1 MDNLLTDTCLKAEDW
16 LQHYRNPVILWSGG
30 KDSTALLHL
39 LIHEVGVKLPC
50 VQWREPWMR
59 DRYELSD
66 YLIREWEL
74 DVYDWAPSRV
84 TLTDGTAPDGSHQ
97 IDFLKYMQWGQQ
109 TACMVAVGTQAPVE
123 GQPWR
128 CGMDVLQ
135 RPLGTFA
142 WPWDACFHGQ
152 KSADV
157 DPIKGQVPLAM
168 DVRRIPD
175 GPDQLFLLRD
185 WSDNDVWSYLEAAGV
200 PNDDTRYGKD
210 SMGRWDHLA
219 DRSRNADYLHVC
231 TACMSRR
238 GETTVWCPKVNAEV
252 NNVSA
257 YLPYEDHAIPEQG
270 FAHKSEDVAGRP
282 IARITDG
289 RVAA

>member
-1 MDNLLTDTCLKAEDW
+1 MAKLLTDTCLKAEDW
-16 LQHYRNPVILWSGG
+16 LQHYRSPVVLWSGG

-39 LIHEVGVKLPC
+39 LLHEVGVKLPC

-66 YLIREWEL
+66 RLIREWDL
-74 DVYDWAPSRV
+74 DVYDWAPGRIA
-84 TLTDGTAPDGSHQ
+84 LTDGTAPDGSHQ
-97 IDFLKYMQWGQQ
+97 IDFLKYQQWGRQ
-109 TACMVAVGTQAPVE
+109 TGCMVAVGTQEPVF

-128 CGMDVLQ
+128 CGMDALQ
-135 RPLGTFA
+135 RPLGTFD

-168 DVRRIPD
+168 DVRRTPD
-175 GPDQLFLLRD
+175 APDQLFLLRD
-185 WSDNDVWSYLEAAGV
+185 WTDNDVWSYLEAAGV

-238 GETTVWCPKVNAEV
+238 GHATVWCPKVSAEV

-270 FAHKSEDVAGRP
+270 FTHQSQDVAGRP